1 MHLTHLSITDLR
13 QFEGRDIQFSPGFN
27 LLVGENGAGKTTIMR
42 AVFAALGPTSR
53 SSSSLRFLDDD
64 IRLGRD
70 QAIVEAKLES
80 SCNRIEEF
88 GYRKSLRG
96 RASRSPRN
104 ATRPLVLSYASNEA
118 ICSSMKGR
126 QTKRPQGGQAAWI
139 RQEQE
144 FLYYGP
150 ARGTSDIRSETPRK
164 RFGDSHQVRDF
175 VGKILS
181 RFSPDFGDFG
191 WRFEPYACTL
201 ISKESSENESSID
214 PKLRKQIEAA
224 AMRFFQ
230 EDRLKRSSE
239 LPYWPDQSEVVLGR
253 VSKSSAY
260 EELNMLWEDAFQS
273 MDLPLRRKSIL
284 HDSLLKVKLTPRII
298 IMRAIG
304 PLAVSQLSDG
314 EQRLFSLFV
323 DIARELSIREESNRN
338 IGDGEAVILIDE
350 IDVHLHP
357 KWQRQIVPLL
367 EDLFPRCQF
376 IATTHSPFVIQSVR
390 SDSNLVLLD
399 GEPLAQLG
407 NTGIE
412 KIAKVVMDVDRA
424 DVSTRYAEEV
434 KLAKS
439 FMQLLDEAEKSPEDK
454 LEEYI
459 ERLGKKLAHAQ
470 NPAMQAFLELQQE
483 SRLGG

>member
-13 QFEGRDIQFSPGFN
+13 QFEERDFQFSPGFN

-53 SSSSLRFLDDD
+53 SSNSLRFLDED
-64 IRLGRD
+64 IRLGCD
-70 QAIVEAKLES
+70 HAIVEAKLES
-80 SCNRIEEF
+80 SHGRKEEF
-88 GYRKSLRG
+88 YFRKPLWG
-96 RASRSPRN
+96 RASRSPRSAN
-104 ATRPLVLSYASNEA
+104 RPLVLSYASNEA
-118 ICSSMKGR
+118 VCSSMKGR
-126 QTKRPQGGQAAWI
+126 KTKRFQGGQPAEI
-139 RQEQE
+139 RRKQE
-144 FLYYGP
+144 FLYYG
-150 ARGTSDIRSETPRK
+150 SERRTREDGLATPEK
-164 RFGDSHQVRDF
+164 RFGNSQQVREF

-181 RFSPDFGDFG
+181 SFSPDFGDFR
-191 WRFEPYACTL
+191 WRFEPYSCSL
-201 ISKESSENESSID
+201 VSKESADIESRID
-214 PKLRKQIEAA
+214 PNLKRQVEAA
-224 AMRFFQ
+224 TMRYFAKFHL
-230 EDRLKRSSE
+230 RRRKRF
-239 LPYWPDQSEVVLGR
+239 PDWPDQSEVILGQE
-253 VSKSSAY
+253 SKSRTNR
-260 EELNMLWEDAFQS
+260 ELNMLWQYAFET
-273 MDLPLRRKSIL
+273 MDLPSSGRRML
-284 HDSLLKVKLTPRII
+284 YDSLLKVKLTPRIM
-298 IMRAIG
+298 IMRPIG
-304 PLAVSQLSDG
+304 PLALSQLSDG

-323 DIARELSIREESNRN
+323 DIARELSVREESSRN
-338 IGDGEAVILIDE
+338 IGAGEAVVLIDE

-412 KIAKVVMDVDRA
+412 KIAKVVMDVERP
-424 DVSTRYAEEV
+424 DVATRYAEQVE
-434 KLAKS
+434 LAKS
-439 FMQLLDEAEKSPEDK
+439 FLQLLDEAEKSPEDK

-459 ERLGKKLAHAQ
+459 ERLGRKLAHAQ